1 MNLPS
6 SQFVLTNPG
15 TEVYA
20 SSSQIENAAQVS
32 EANYIKGRT
41 EEGNQWNGKVLTE
54 SPIILHIWALA
65 VGRSV
70 G

>member
-1 MNLPS
+1 MNLLS
-6 SQFVLTNPG
+6 SQCVLTNPS

-32 EANYIKGRT
+32 EAYCIKGRT
-41 EEGNQWNGKVLTE
+41 EEGSQWNGKVLTE
-54 SPIILHIWALA
+54 SLTILHIWALA